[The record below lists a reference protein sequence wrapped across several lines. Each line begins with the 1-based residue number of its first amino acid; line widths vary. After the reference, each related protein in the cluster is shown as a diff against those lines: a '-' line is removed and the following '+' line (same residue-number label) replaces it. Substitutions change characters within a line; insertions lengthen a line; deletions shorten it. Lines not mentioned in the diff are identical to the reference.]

1 MAWSHLRGD
10 KFNKFCMAAYSLCSR
25 WGNKSDV
32 EGEAQLGLCDSNDSQ
47 LKSPAFS
54 SAI

>member
-1 MAWSHLRGD
+1 MQPGGEVGGGD
-10 KFNKFCMAAYSLCSR
+10 
-25 WGNKSDV
+25 KSDV

-54 SAI
+54 SAV